1 MALFLTHVNNILE
14 RLRQDK
20 VTTISTDPASVAFRC
35 QTAVQRAI
43 ARVWN
48 AKQWTFKQA
57 SDTLAI
63 TAASTLAGA
72 TYSLPKRVG
81 DLFLVTSTVSPYKIN
96 PKSQDDFKTRIPNP
110 VSIGNPTIF
119 TQFEY
124 VGVDQQPSSASIIS
138 VSSNSSADITQKV
151 RIRGVVNNE
160 EDVEEI
166 TLVGTTA
173 VLTTKS
179 FSVIH
184 SVSKSAA
191 TAGKVT
197 VTSNSGAVT
206 VVALGPLETVL
217 RLKKITA
224 YPFPAS
230 AAVWT
235 LNHFKLPFIPS
246 ADNDDSDIPARW
258 DYVVEQW
265 AFALALQP
273 QGQDQISEQTT
284 QFTIAQQYLD
294 VDMASE
300 ERQGSDG
307 LIQPNRGLDD
317 GPDNNGYL
325 NDASGRGFE
334 EGYL

>member
-20 VTTISTDPASVAFRC
+20 ITVISTDPASVAFRC

-48 AKQWTFKQA
+48 SRQWTFKQA
-57 SDTLAI
+57 KDTLAI
-63 TAASTLAGA
+63 TAQTTIDGA
-72 TYSLPKRVG
+72 TFSLPKRVG
-81 DLFLVTSTVSPYKIN
+81 DLYLVRSTVSPYLIR
-96 PKSQDDFKTRIPNP
+96 PKSSDDFDTRIPNP
-110 VSIGNPTIF
+110 ISIGNPSIY
-119 TQFEY
+119 TQYEY
-124 VGVDQQPSSASIIS
+124 TGVDAQPTSASVIS
-138 VSSNSSADITQKV
+138 VSSNSAADTTQKV
-151 RIRGVVNNE
+151 RIRGIVNSE

-184 SVSKSAA
+184 SISKSAV

-197 VTSNSGAVT
+197 VTANSGAVT
-206 VVALGPLETVL
+206 VVTLGPLETVL
-217 RLKKITA
+217 RLKKITF
-224 YPFPAS
+224 YPIPS
-230 AAVWT
+230 AAATIT
-235 LNHFKLPFIPS
+235 LKHFKLPFIPS
-246 ADNDDSDIPARW
+246 SDNDDSDIPSRW

-284 QFTIAQQYLD
+284 QFTIAQQMLD
-294 VDMASE
+294 TDMSSE
-300 ERQGSDG
+300 ERQSAETV
-307 LIQPNRGLDD
+307 IQPRRGLDEGD
-317 GPDNNGYL
+317 TNSGYL
-325 NDASGRGFE
+325 DDTLGRGFE
-334 EGYL
+334 ESSY